1 MGLAAA
7 MTVHLACSEV
17 TMPALEMEMLCCSMA
32 SWILVLSASFIWE
45 DTKSGTGGGGGA
57 HQSGYVDSA
66 HLIELIDQTDSTVGQ
81 HQRSRLERPLT
92 AHWVSL
98 NISGQT
104 NGGGPLTCGEHR
116 TARDLLYVPA
126 DGNTLAHL
134 LKQSFYSPN
143 RFLHQHF
150 TSVAQLRSRDTK
162 YSPAYVNFRPLFFS
176 IN

>member
-1 MGLAAA
+1 MD
-7 MTVHLACSEV
+7 TRSVCIVHLGGHKV
-17 TMPALEMEMLCCSMA
+17 RYMH
-32 SWILVLSASFIWE
+32 IFIFIFLRE
-45 DTKSGTGGGGGA
+45 GGGA

-162 YSPAYVNFRPLFFS
+162 YSPAYVNFRPLFFFHQL
-176 IN
+176 INFSH